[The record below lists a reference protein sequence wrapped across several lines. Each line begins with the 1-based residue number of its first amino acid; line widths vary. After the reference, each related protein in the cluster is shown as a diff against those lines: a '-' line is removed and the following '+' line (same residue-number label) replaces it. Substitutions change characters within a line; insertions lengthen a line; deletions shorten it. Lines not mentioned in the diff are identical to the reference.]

1 MEERKTIYL
10 CLAHMSEA
18 GLEQKYVKEAFDTNW
33 VVPMGPNVNA
43 FEDELTRFVASKAS
57 PKSSPEGKDLGV
69 HTADPMWYG
78 MLKEFAE
85 ENRKNP
91 TEAESVLWNA
101 LKAKGAGLKFRRQ
114 HIIED
119 FIVDFYC
126 NEKKLTVELDGGY
139 HRVPEQMKS
148 DAERTARLKELG
160 YTELRFTNEQ
170 VLGDIDNVI
179 KEILASPKSSP
190 EGKDLLTD
198 SNGDGK
204 SLPSGGDLEGAHRVV
219 CLSAGTAAVHLALIG
234 CGVKAGD
241 EVLVQSFTFC
251 ASSHPITYL
260 GAKPVF
266 VGSEDETWNMD
277 PALLEKAIIDR
288 KEKTGKYPKAIV
300 PVALYG
306 MPYRIDEIMAIA
318 DKYGIPVVEDAAEG
332 MGSRFD
338 GQVLGT
344 FGKYGVLSFNGNK
357 MITTSGGGALVC
369 RNEDEANEVM
379 WYATQA
385 RDAYPYYQH
394 TAIGY
399 NYRMSNVCAGIGRGQ
414 MTVLNDHIAHHK
426 HVQSLYEELLKD
438 VPGVHIHKQPAD
450 PRYDANFWL
459 CAATIDSDVKIQGQ
473 ENAYKEVIKTAV
485 GGAAGVIHAVDS
497 AVTDCQPNENVE
509 ALRVFMLNKK
519 IECRPV
525 WKPMHKQPVYADA
538 PAYTNGIEEEIFKVG
553 FCLPAG
559 PYVTDD
565 DVRYIVDCIKEA
577 IVR

>member
-1 MEERKTIYL
+1 MSEERKTIYL

-18 GLEQKYVKEAFDTNW
+18 GWEQKYVKEAFDTNW

-43 FEDELTRFVASKAS
+43 FEKDLEAFVASPQPSPVAS
-57 PKSSPEGKDLGV
+57 PQPSPKGKGVVDLGV
-69 HTADPMWYG
+69 HTADPRLYG
-78 MLKEFAE
+78 VLKEFAE

-91 TEAESVLWNA
+91 TEAESVLWNT
-101 LKAKGAGLKFRRQ
+101 LKAKGVGLKFRRQ

-119 FIVDFYC
+119 FIVDFFC
-126 NEKKLTVELDGGY
+126 NEKKLTIELDGGY
-139 HRVPEQMKS
+139 HRVPEQMKK
-148 DAERTARLKELG
+148 DEERTARLQELG

-170 VLGDIDNVI
+170 VLCDIDNVI
-179 KEILASPKSSP
+179 KEIVQAAQ
-190 EGKDLLTD
+190 
-198 SNGDGK
+198 
-204 SLPSGGDLEGAHRVV
+204 SLPFGGDLEEVGGDLELARKVV

-260 GAKPVF
+260 GAKPIF
-266 VGSEDETWNMD
+266 IGSEGETWNMD

-306 MPYRIDEIMAIA
+306 MPYPIDEIMAIA
-318 DKYGIPVVEDAAEG
+318 DKYGIPVIEDAAEG
-332 MGSRFD
+332 MGSRFN

-357 MITTSGGGALVC
+357 MITTSGGGALIC
-369 RNEDEANEVM
+369 RNAVEANEIM

-394 TAIGY
+394 SAIGY

-426 HVQSLYEELLKD
+426 HVQSLYEELLKE

-450 PRYDANFWL
+450 PCYDANFWL
-459 CAATIDSDVKIQGQ
+459 CAATLDADVKIQGQ

-497 AVTDCQPNENVE
+497 AVTDCQPNDNVE
-509 ALRVFMLNKK
+509 ALRVFMLGKK
-519 IECRPV
+519 VECRPV
-525 WKPMHKQPVYADA
+525 WKPMHKQPVYKGA
-538 PAYTNGIEEEIFKVG
+538 PVYTNGIEEEIFKVG

-559 PYVTDD
+559 PWVTDD
-565 DVRYIVDCIKEA
+565 DVRYIVESIKEA
-577 IVR
+577 IVK

>member
-1 MEERKTIYL
+1 MSEERKTIYL

-18 GLEQKYVKEAFDTNW
+18 GWEQKYVKEAFDTNW

-43 FEDELTRFVASKAS
+43 FEKDLEAFVASPQPS
-57 PKSSPEGKDLGV
+57 PKGKGDDLGV
-69 HTADPMWYG
+69 HTADPRLYG
-78 MLKEFAE
+78 VLKDFAE

-91 TEAESVLWNA
+91 TEAESVLWNT
-101 LKAKGAGLKFRRQ
+101 LKAKGVGLKFRRQ

-119 FIVDFYC
+119 FIVDFFC
-126 NEKKLTVELDGGY
+126 NEKKLTIELDGGY
-139 HRVPEQMKS
+139 HRVLEQMKK
-148 DAERTARLKELG
+148 DEERTARLQELG

-170 VLGDIDNVI
+170 VLCDIDNVI
-179 KEILASPKSSP
+179 KEIIQTAQ
-190 EGKDLLTD
+190 
-198 SNGDGK
+198 
-204 SLPSGGDLEGAHRVV
+204 SLPLGGDLEEAGGDLELARKVV

-260 GAKPVF
+260 GAKPIF
-266 VGSEDETWNMD
+266 IGSEGETWNMD

-306 MPYRIDEIMAIA
+306 MPYRINEIMAIA
-318 DKYGIPVVEDAAEG
+318 DKYGIPVIEDAAEG
-332 MGSRFD
+332 MGSRFN

-357 MITTSGGGALVC
+357 MITTSGGGALIC
-369 RNEDEANEVM
+369 RNAVEANEIM

-394 TAIGY
+394 SAIGY

-426 HVQSLYEELLKD
+426 HVQSLYEELLKE

-459 CAATIDSDVKIQGQ
+459 CAATLDADVKIQGQ

-497 AVTDCQPNENVE
+497 AVTDCQPNDNVE
-509 ALRVFMLNKK
+509 ALRVFMLGKK
-519 IECRPV
+519 VECRPV
-525 WKPMHKQPVYADA
+525 WKPMHKQPVYKGT
-538 PAYTNGIEEEIFKVG
+538 PVYTNGIEEEIFKVG

-559 PYVTDD
+559 PWVTDD
-565 DVRYIVDCIKEA
+565 DVRYIVESIKEA
-577 IVR
+577 IVK